1 MKVGGLAVAM
11 VAGAGFLFG
20 ACSHRGGA
28 PSAADSA
35 FVTQLMAAQPD
46 ITTYRNDTQLIR
58 LGHVACDDFSAG
70 ASYQETADR
79 MTLEEGSK
87 RLPSEDLGAVIT
99 VAVNT
104 LCPKYRA
111 DIG

>member
-1 MKVGGLAVAM
+1 MKAGGLAVALI
-11 VAGAGFLFG
+11 AGTGFLLG
-20 ACSHRGGA
+20 ACSHRSAA
-28 PSAADSA
+28 PSAAESA
-35 FVTQLMAAQPD
+35 FVSQLMAAQPD

-79 MTLEEGSK
+79 MTLEEGS
-87 RLPSEDLGAVIT
+87 RPLPSEDLGAVIT
-99 VAVNT
+99 EAVNT
-104 LCPKYRA
+104 LCPKYRV